1 MHVSQMLQDITAI
14 WQVKIFV
21 LSFVV
26 HALCET
32 GLTAELIT
40 AAFYKQV
47 FGADNTPDQD

>member
-1 MHVSQMLQDITAI
+1 MQDITAI
-14 WQVKIFV
+14 WQIKIFV

-26 HALCET
+26 HVLCEV

-47 FGADNTPDQD
+47 VEDDSRVDP

>member
-1 MHVSQMLQDITAI
+1 MLQDITTI

-21 LSFVV
+21 LSFMV
-26 HALCET
+26 HSLCET

-47 FGADNTPDQD
+47 FEADESVDQD